1 MGNSGLCCCLVTS
14 SKCQL
19 TALFALSFT
28 TSVSKTVALF
38 FIWEIHAPAKWLVVI
53 WSKLSKIRRLQSE
66 FPFFSLREL
75 VETILVFFRWL
86 HLYRMVQQRS
96 PRISRNR
103 TRDLHFSSGGK
114 LSCVLLLFCSPLFR
128 VRFDWVLCILWTYLC
143 RVISF
148 LMDLVFLVWLVYW
161 CFVCEW
167 VRVCVCVCVCKSV
180 CVCVCVC

>member
-1 MGNSGLCCCLVTS
+1 MQPRKFFLIVSNRMRTLGRVYHG
-14 SKCQL
+14 QL
-19 TALFALSFT
+19 RSLLLSCDIFQVPVNCFVC
-28 TSVSKTVALF
+28 SF
-38 FIWEIHAPAKWLVVI
+38 FHHKRFKDRGVIFYFWEIHAPAKWLVVI
-53 WSKLSKIRRLQSE
+53 WSKLSKIRRPQPE

-148 LMDLVFLVWLVYW
+148 LMDLVFLV
-161 CFVCEW
+161 
-167 VRVCVCVCVCKSV
+167 
-180 CVCVCVC
+180 